1 MRELFVTNQFEK
13 DLRKLPK
20 DTQTEADSKV
30 QLLQTDPLGET
41 LDIKKLKGFH
51 NPALYRMRIGVY
63 RILYSFTP
71 RELVLHR
78 TKHRKDM
85 YR

>member
-20 DTQTEADSKV
+20 DTQIEANFKV
-30 QLLQTDPLGET
+30 QFLQKDPLEQT
-41 LDIKKLKGFH
+41 LDVKKLKGFRD
-51 NPALYRMRIGVY
+51 PALYRMRIGAY
-63 RILYSFTP
+63 RVLYSFTA
-71 RELVLHR
+71 RALILHR
-78 TKHRKDM
+78 IKHRKDM

>member
-20 DTQTEADSKV
+20 NTQTEADFKV
-30 QLLQTDPLGET
+30 QLLQKDPLEQT
-41 LDIKKLKGFH
+41 LDIKKLKGFRD
-51 NPALYRMRIGVY
+51 PALYRMRIGAY
-63 RILYSFTP
+63 RILYSFTA
-71 RELVLHR
+71 RALILHR
-78 TKHRKDM
+78 IKHRKDM

>member
-20 DTQTEADSKV
+20 DIQTEADSNV
-30 QLLQTDPLGET
+30 RLLQTNPLGET

-51 NPALYRMRIGVY
+51 NPALYRMRIGAY
-63 RILYSFTP
+63 RILYSFTS
-71 RELVLHR
+71 RELILHR
-78 TKHRKDM
+78 IKHRKDM

>member
-20 DTQTEADSKV
+20 DTQTEADVKV
-30 QLLQTDPLGET
+30 QLLQTDPLGKT
-41 LDIKKLKGFH
+41 LDVKKLKGFDD
-51 NPALYRMRIGVY
+51 PALYRMRIGAY
-63 RILYSFTP
+63 RILYSFTAQA
-71 RELVLHR
+71 LILHR
-78 TKHRKDM
+78 IKHRKDM